1 VFADARTTVVVV
13 TWRGHGLIGRCLD
26 SLGNQTRS
34 HQVLVVDNASTDGT
48 AGVVSA
54 HPLRPRVL
62 RMTRNTGYAGAL
74 AAALP
79 QISTPFMAWLND
91 DAEPEPGWLA
101 ALEEALD
108 GDGMAAAAAAVLY
121 AGDGTVSSTGVA
133 LTRIG
138 YGRDTTGALPF
149 GFCGGA
155 TLLRTDALRAAGGVP
170 RSLFC
175 YYEDTDTSW
184 RLRLS
189 GYRVVAVPSAGV
201 RHVGGASARHGTAI
215 FHRWN
220 ERNRLLVLLRCAPAG
235 VAAAELA
242 RFAGLTLALPF
253 RRDRPA
259 APNFTLRLRL
269 QVLLEVTA
277 RLPATL
283 AARHRIGRRAA
294 VSRSVLWSTW
304 AGRAA
309 DHHCAEGTT
318 LGTRPEDHDLRLEY

>member
-1 VFADARTTVVVV
+1 MAALSAAGRTTVVVV
-13 TWRGHGLIGRCLD
+13 TWRGRGLIGRCLD
-26 SLGNQTRS
+26 ALAAQTRS

-48 AGVVSA
+48 ADETAG
-54 HPLRPRVL
+54 HPLHPRVL

-74 AAALP
+74 ATALP
-79 QISTPFMAWLND
+79 HVSTPFMAWLND

-101 ALEEALD
+101 ALEKALD
-108 GDGMAAAAAAVLY
+108 GDDMAAAAASVLY
-121 AGDGTVSSTGVA
+121 AGDGTVSSTGVT

-138 YGRDTTGALPF
+138 YGQDTTTGTPPF

-155 TLLRTDALRAAGGVP
+155 ALLRTDALHAAGGVP
-170 RSLFC
+170 GSLFC

-189 GYRVVAVPSAGV
+189 GYRVLAVPSAGV
-201 RHVGGASARHGTAI
+201 RHVGGASARHGTAA

-235 VAAAELA
+235 VAARELA
-242 RFAGLTLALPF
+242 RFAALTLVLPF
-253 RRDRPA
+253 RRHRPG
-259 APNFTLRLRL
+259 APNFALRLRL
-269 QVLLEVTA
+269 HVLVEVTG

-283 AARHRIGRRAA
+283 VARHRIGRRAA

-304 AGRAA
+304 AGRAPT
-309 DHHCAEGTT
+309 E
-318 LGTRPEDHDLRLEY
+318 

>member
-1 VFADARTTVVVV
+1 MAALSADARTTVVVV

-26 SLGNQTRS
+26 ALTTQTRA

-48 AGVVSA
+48 AGEVSA

-79 QISTPFMAWLND
+79 QVSTPFMAWLND

-101 ALEEALD
+101 ALEKALD
-108 GDGMAAAAAAVLY
+108 GDDMAAAAASVLY

-155 TLLRTDALRAAGGVP
+155 ALLRTAALRAAGGVAG
-170 RSLFC
+170 SLFC

-189 GYRVVAVPSAGV
+189 GYRVLAVPSAGV
-201 RHVGGASARHGTAI
+201 RHVGGASARHGTAA

-220 ERNRLLVLLRCAPAG
+220 ERNRLLVLLRCAPAR
-235 VAAAELA
+235 VAARELA
-242 RFAGLTLALPF
+242 RFTGLTLVLPG
-253 RRDRPA
+253 RRNRPA
-259 APNFTLRLRL
+259 TPNFALRLRL
-269 QVLLEVTA
+269 QVLVEVAT

-283 AARHRIGRRAA
+283 LARHQIGQRATVARA
-294 VSRSVLWSTW
+294 VVWSNW
-304 AGRAA
+304 AGR
-309 DHHCAEGTT
+309 
-318 LGTRPEDHDLRLEY
+318 P

>member
-1 VFADARTTVVVV
+1 MVVV
-13 TWRGHGLIGRCLD
+13 TWRGRGLIGRCLD
-26 SLGNQTRS
+26 ALATQTRS

-48 AGVVSA
+48 TEEIAG
-54 HPLRPRVL
+54 HPLHPTVL
-62 RMTRNTGYAGAL
+62 RTTRNTGYAGAL

-79 QISTPFMAWLND
+79 QVSTPFMAWLND

-101 ALEEALD
+101 ALEKALD
-108 GDGMAAAAAAVLY
+108 DDDVAAAAASVLY

-133 LTRIG
+133 LTSIG
-138 YGRDTTGALPF
+138 YGMDTTGTLPF
-149 GFCGGA
+149 GICGGA
-155 TLLRTDALRAAGGVP
+155 ALLRTAALRAVGGIP
-170 RSLFC
+170 GSLFC

-189 GYRVVAVPSAGV
+189 GYRVLAVPSARV
-201 RHVGGASARHGTAI
+201 RHVGGASARHGTAA

-235 VAAAELA
+235 VAARELA
-242 RFAGLTLALPF
+242 RFTGLTLVLPF
-253 RRDRPA
+253 RRNRPA

-269 QVLLEVTA
+269 QVLAEVTT

-283 AARHRIGRRAA
+283 VARHRIGRRSA

-304 AGRAA
+304 AGRAPTA
-309 DHHCAEGTT
+309 
-318 LGTRPEDHDLRLEY
+318 

>member
-1 VFADARTTVVVV
+1 MVV
-13 TWRGHGLIGRCLD
+13 TWRGRGLVGRCLD
-26 SLGNQTRS
+26 ALAAQTRL
-34 HQVLVVDNASTDGT
+34 HHVLVVDNASTDGT
-48 AGVVSA
+48 ADEIAG
-54 HPLRPRVL
+54 HPLHPRVL

-79 QISTPFMAWLND
+79 QVSTPLMAWLND

-101 ALEEALD
+101 ALEKALD
-108 GDGMAAAAAAVLY
+108 GDDMAAAAASVLY

-138 YGRDTTGALPF
+138 YGRDTIAALPF

-155 TLLRTDALRAAGGVP
+155 ALLRTDALRAAGGVP
-170 RSLFC
+170 DSLFC

-189 GYRVVAVPSAGV
+189 GYRVLAVPSAGV
-201 RHVGGASARHGTAI
+201 RHVGGASARHGTAA

-235 VAAAELA
+235 VATRELA

-253 RRDRPA
+253 RRNRPA
-259 APNFTLRLRL
+259 APNFALRLRL
-269 QVLLEVTA
+269 QVLAEVTA
-277 RLPATL
+277 RLPTTL
-283 AARHRIGRRAA
+283 LARHQVGRRATVARAA
-294 VSRSVLWSTW
+294 VWSTW
-304 AGRAA
+304 AGR
-309 DHHCAEGTT
+309 
-318 LGTRPEDHDLRLEY
+318 P